1 LYFIDN
7 DELNDKIDIESQR
20 VNKVSIEGKGQ
31 KVEDELEY
39 IEKQI
44 VYSATS
50 KDNEQELLYELHNDH
65 YNKIVNKTINAN
77 RQVVR
82 VYSSSKKSSLYDLTN
97 DAKLFPHLF
106 PFGRGHPGESRY
118 IRVSREECVA
128 HYLRL
133 STRAFDRDSLYAL
146 YAFDQLSLQRALT
159 QSYISCKSLP
169 TLYRNFGEITKDH
182 LELALKNKEKA
193 KVGRNIVEAS
203 NDSDKNVYSFLK
215 NIQYCSSF
223 MWGSNAERVSC
234 RQEAF
239 ATADRYGQPTI
250 FLTIAPNSDLSLTLA
265 YLAGHVDIDS
275 FIEMK
280 FEDHKLSKIK
290 LEKIAHESNVSTAI
304 LYDYIIKTLFGIAVG
319 IYNIL

>member
-1 LYFIDN
+1 
-7 DELNDKIDIESQR
+7 
-20 VNKVSIEGKGQ
+20 
-31 KVEDELEY
+31 
-39 IEKQI
+39 
-44 VYSATS
+44 
-50 KDNEQELLYELHNDH
+50 
-65 YNKIVNKTINAN
+65 
-77 RQVVR
+77 
-82 VYSSSKKSSLYDLTN
+82 
-97 DAKLFPHLF
+97 
-106 PFGRGHPGESRY
+106 
-118 IRVSREECVA
+118 
-128 HYLRL
+128 
-133 STRAFDRDSLYAL
+133 
-146 YAFDQLSLQRALT
+146 
-159 QSYISCKSLP
+159 
-169 TLYRNFGEITKDH
+169 
-182 LELALKNKEKA
+182 LKNKEKA

-223 MWGSNAERVSC
+223 MWGSNSERVSC

-275 FIEMK
+275 FIDMK

-319 IYNIL
+319 IYNILLFLLFV